1 MDDMTTNKN
10 ALYFA
15 LICSTEG
22 LIQQV
27 LEISHPSLFNIS
39 QNQNLLS
46 VINPGSQDKM
56 MLFIQQILEES
67 HALGWEIIFDL
78 SGENYT
84 LQLFG
89 FLSANDVLIL
99 AAPNLLLAESL
110 RKKILSDHSAKTTK
124 WEIFLRD
131 DFQPKPGQYTDQQSV
146 EDISRLNNE
155 IIVLQRELVKKQS
168 QLEKLNAAIQAYSES
183 LEELVAQRTQELR
196 ISEAKFR
203 GIFESSSLGIAIM
216 QFNGTIVAAN
226 QALVDI
232 IGFDIDNIIDHP
244 IYQFLIGKGDQE
256 YKKYIRD
263 LENSPDDSY
272 QLEEEII
279 RGDGSHRWI
288 EINLFLIQPGDDSR
302 FLAVTIIE
310 DVTEK
315 KASQQALLRAEKL
328 STVGKIAASL
338 AHEINNPLQAV
349 MGNIGLARETL
360 DEGSHSLKLLEIA
373 SSELK
378 RVSQIVADLRDA
390 SRKPTNKEK
399 NLAVI
404 DEIIQKVIDL
414 TRKKCEERKINLTYQ
429 PQKTAPVL
437 INRDQIS
444 QVVLNLVLN
453 AIDAMPEGGNL
464 HIYTNMRVESEGVS
478 VFIEDDGA
486 GLSVESRAHLFEPFY
501 STKQEGMG
509 LGLYVSQEILKAHKG
524 NLKVIDNQKKG
535 TLFEMWLPTA
545 ESDQVKTK

>member
-1 MDDMTTNKN
+1 M
-10 ALYFA
+10 
-15 LICSTEG
+15 
-22 LIQQV
+22 
-27 LEISHPSLFNIS
+27 
-39 QNQNLLS
+39 
-46 VINPGSQDKM
+46 
-56 MLFIQQILEES
+56 QQILEES
-67 HALGWEIIFDL
+67 HALEWEIIFDL
-78 SGENYT
+78 SGENFT

-89 FLSANDVLIL
+89 FLSDNDILIL
-99 AAPNLLLAESL
+99 AAPNALQANSL
-110 RKKILSDHSAKTTK
+110 RKKILIEHSAKTTK
-124 WEIFLRD
+124 WENFLRD
-131 DFQPKPGQYTDQQSV
+131 DFQRKPAQYTDQQSV

-155 IIVLQRELVKKQS
+155 IIVLQRELVKKQA
-168 QLEKLNAAIQAYSES
+168 QLEKSNAAIQAYSES
-183 LEELVAQRTQELR
+183 LEEMVAERTRELR

-216 QFNGTIVAAN
+216 QFDGTIVAAN

-232 IGFDIDNIIDHP
+232 IGCDLDNIIDHP
-244 IYQFLIGKGDQE
+244 IYQFLIGKGVQD
-256 YKKYIRD
+256 YKKNIKE
-263 LENSPDDSY
+263 LENSPEDSF

-279 RGDGSHRWI
+279 RSDGSHRWI
-288 EINLFLIQPGDDSR
+288 EINLFLIQPGDDSQ

-315 KASQQALLRAEKL
+315 KASQQALLQAEKL

-349 MGNIGLARETL
+349 MGNIGLAQETL

-378 RVSQIVADLRDA
+378 RVSRIVADLRDA
-390 SRKPTNKEK
+390 SRKPTSKEK

-464 HIYTNMRVESEGVS
+464 HIYTNMSVESEGVS

-524 NLKVIDNQKKG
+524 NLMVVDNQKKG
-535 TLFEMWLPTA
+535 TLFEMWLPSA
-545 ESDQVKTK
+545 NSDQVKTK